1 MKLKYELVKNKLLGQ
16 FFTINFS
23 KGDEINPIYIERDKK
38 YTSILFNKIFL
49 RNFIKHRKKRKNKY
63 C

>member
-38 YTSILFNKIFL
+38 Y
-49 RNFIKHRKKRKNKY
+49 IKHRKKRKNKY